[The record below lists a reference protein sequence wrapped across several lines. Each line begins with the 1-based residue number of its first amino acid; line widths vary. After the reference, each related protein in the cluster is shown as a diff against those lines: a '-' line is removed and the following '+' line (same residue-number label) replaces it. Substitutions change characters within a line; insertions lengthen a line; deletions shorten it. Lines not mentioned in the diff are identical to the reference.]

1 MMIKILANVQ
11 MVQMHDF
18 FDMRVVKSTIDYTIL
33 FASQLMS
40 NLLHYQASNVHLMEP
55 KLSGACG
62 GKGINYVSPNDVA
75 EVTVHALL
83 AHRDHSCDGYT
94 LTDSQAYTDQLVAQL
109 IGNELKMKVT
119 YIEGLPDD
127 ADEDTIAFEK
137 IKASV
142 PKNSSASCQ
151 RTWTR
156 SVGIFQKAT
165 KISFRTMIQ

>member
-1 MMIKILANVQ
+1 
-11 MVQMHDF
+11 
-18 FDMRVVKSTIDYTIL
+18 
-33 FASQLMS
+33 
-40 NLLHYQASNVHLMEP
+40 MEP